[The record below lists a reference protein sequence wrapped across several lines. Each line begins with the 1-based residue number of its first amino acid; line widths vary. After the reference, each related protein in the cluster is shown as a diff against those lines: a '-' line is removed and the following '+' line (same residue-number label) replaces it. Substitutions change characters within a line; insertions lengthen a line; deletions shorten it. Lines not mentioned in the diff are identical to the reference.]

1 MGDTSDIYNN
11 QSNSQSNSQH
21 KLSLRDR
28 SAVFAAQAACT
39 LIKKMGLGLG
49 SNLPGRIARKVSP
62 GVLGALAA
70 QSDKGVLA
78 VTGTN
83 GKSTTSGILSSILR
97 TAGFTFVHNKQ
108 GANLVTGI
116 TASLVQTAS
125 FVDGIKADYC
135 LFEIDEAA
143 LPLVAREAHI
153 KCVVVTNLFRD
164 QLDRFGELDTT
175 SKLIAKGIMQQG
187 SHAVLNA
194 DDPNVAQMV
203 PEVERLF
210 YGIDHVD
217 SGAASV
223 SEIKGLKADS
233 TELAYCRNCQTEVV
247 YDRIFYGQIGH
258 WRCPACDHSRP
269 VPQVRAFDVVVG
281 PLSSRFKLALG
292 ERVEDCYLPLPGLF
306 NVYNALAAAACA
318 FSQGVSAEAIRS
330 GIKDY
335 TTLFG
340 RSEKLTVEGK
350 PVVVQLIKNP
360 AGATQAVASCVADS
374 NPGILIAINDNLADG
389 RDVSWLWDA
398 DFEQLANK
406 LSQSENATVTVSGL
420 RAEDMA
426 VRMKYAGL
434 SADRIHVQSRLSL
447 ALKSALDGLA
457 PGQTLWI
464 LPTYTNLLD
473 LQKIMKTM
481 GSPMAGT

>member
-1 MGDTSDIYNN
+1 MGDTNTTNDTSNPIIN
-11 QSNSQSNSQH
+11 QG

-28 SAVFAAQAACT
+28 SAVFAAQAAST

-70 QSDKGVLA
+70 QSEKGILA

-97 TAGFTFVHNKQ
+97 TAGFTFAHNKQ

-125 FVDGIKADYC
+125 IIDGIKADYC

-175 SKLIAKGIMQQG
+175 SKLIAKGIMQDK

-203 PEVERLF
+203 PDVERLF
-210 YGIDHVD
+210 YGIEQVE

-223 SEIKGLKADS
+223 CQVKGEKADS

-258 WRCPACDHSRP
+258 WRCPACDHHRP
-269 VPQVRAFDVVVG
+269 TPQVRAFEVAVG

-292 ERVEDCYLPLPGLF
+292 DRVEDCYLPLPGLF

-318 FSQGVSAEAIRS
+318 YSQGVSPEAIRS
-330 GIKDY
+330 GIKEY

-340 RSEKLTVEGK
+340 RSEKMTVEGK

-398 DFEQLANK
+398 DFEQLATK
-406 LSQSENATVTVSGL
+406 LSLDADAKVTVSGQ

-426 VRMKYAGL
+426 IRMKYAGL
-434 SADRIHVQSRLSL
+434 AADRIIVQPRLPQ
-447 ALKSALDGLA
+447 ALRSALDNLA

-481 GSPMAGT
+481 GAPMSGT